1 MVNFPKKTL
10 LSLALMLLIDGVRIF
25 ACQADLIPAQQLSL
39 AAKDLLPCQWT
50 NETVSLHQSCL
61 LSVQFNYSH
70 CPTASNTSAW
80 SSDNYSVGW
89 KELHYRVDMDNH
101 NNHLFVS
108 CWVLLYLPA
117 CILVIIMIHN
127 ANFTPHSHFQQLPP
141 SPPKIWIIAKFCE
154 SDNQNITSI
163 LYAYPSIC
171 TFQYEWIWYNIGH
184 SYMRHSESEQ
194 VV

>member
-10 LSLALMLLIDGVRIF
+10 PSLALMLLIDGVRIF
-25 ACQADLIPAQQLSL
+25 ACRTDLIPAQQFSL

-80 SSDNYSVGW
+80 SSDNYCNSVGW
-89 KELHYRVDMDNH
+89 KEVHYRVDMDNH
-101 NNHLFVS
+101 NNHLFIS
-108 CWVLLYLPA
+108 CRVLLYLPA

-127 ANFTPHSHFQQLPP
+127 ANFTPFTFPAVAPLPT
-141 SPPKIWIIAKFCE
+141 
-154 SDNQNITSI
+154 QNMNYS
-163 LYAYPSIC
+163 
-171 TFQYEWIWYNIGH
+171 
-184 SYMRHSESEQ
+184 
-194 VV
+194 